1 MAHVMG
7 ERLMLREYREDDFE
21 SIRRWVNDPE
31 TTRYLS
37 QIFIRPH
44 TALGTEKFLQGILSG
59 QSSGYNFVIADR
71 QTQEYCGQIDIFH
84 VDEISRCGEIG
95 LVIAPWVWRRGY
107 AREALG
113 LIERLSL
120 IHISRM
126 DFHFLRFLIGM
137 HVHMHAPVVHQPFDD
152 RNHLVDLVP
161 AAGSLFPV
169 IHTPALR
176 LIPRLWKARPDQ
188 FHPRRANRP
197 CPARPE

>member
-71 QTQEYCGQIDIFH
+71 
-84 VDEISRCGEIG
+84 
-95 LVIAPWVWRRGY
+95 
-107 AREALG
+107 
-113 LIERLSL
+113 
-120 IHISRM
+120 
-126 DFHFLRFLIGM
+126 
-137 HVHMHAPVVHQPFDD
+137 
-152 RNHLVDLVP
+152 
-161 AAGSLFPV
+161 
-169 IHTPALR
+169 
-176 LIPRLWKARPDQ
+176 
-188 FHPRRANRP
+188 
-197 CPARPE
+197 